1 MSTKVKV
8 GLSVSLEDETLTY
21 KVQGVLTI
29 QRLATIEK
37 ELQASAKE
45 LKAQTVVWDL
55 SELESMDSGLAL
67 LIVKEIDKAET
78 MGKKVLLS
86 SMNSDVE
93 KMLTMA
99 KEHAHFGSVFTP
111 PKESFLHLVG
121 VKSADRA
128 MKLLAFLGF
137 FGQLSMIFFSSFF
150 HLRYIR
156 WKEMVFEIN
165 ESGIKALPIILLT
178 TFLIGI
184 VVAYQSASQL
194 KLYGANIFI
203 VDMLGISILRELT
216 PMLAAIIVAG
226 RSGSAY
232 AAQIGVMKITE
243 ELDAMR
249 TMGFDPY
256 VFLVLPRIIAL
267 MIMMPILIFF
277 ADIAGVVG
285 GMLIANLDLGLA
297 PTLFLDRFVE
307 VIKIKHFWIGLI
319 KGPFFALLIA
329 TIGIYRGLQVKND
342 TQSIGLNT
350 TKAVVESI
358 FAVIICDA
366 FFSII
371 FTNLGY

>member
-1 MSTKVKV
+1 MPQKGSV
-8 GLSVSLEDETLTY
+8 GLTVTLDGELRTY
-21 KVQGVLTI
+21 KVQGTLTI
-29 QRLATIEK
+29 QRLAGIEK
-37 ELQASAKE
+37 QLHSAAKGSMTE
-45 LKAQTVVWDL
+45 TVVWDL
-55 SELESMDSGLAL
+55 SELESMDSALAL
-67 LIVKEIDKAET
+67 LIAKEIDKAERE
-78 MGKKVLLS
+78 GQAVVVS
-86 SMNSDVE
+86 AMNSDVE

-99 KEHAHFGSVFTP
+99 QEHAHFSANFTP
-111 PKESFLHLVG
+111 PKESLIHTIG
-121 VKSADRA
+121 VNSVERA
-128 MKLLAFLGF
+128 SKLLAFLGF
-137 FGQLSMIFFSSFF
+137 FGQLSTIFFTSFV
-150 HLRYIR
+150 HLRHLR
-156 WKEMVFEIN
+156 WKEMTFEIN

-203 VDMLGISILRELT
+203 VDMLGISILRELA

-256 VFLVLPRIIAL
+256 AFLVLPRIIAL
-267 MIMMPILIFF
+267 MIMMPVLIFF

-285 GMLIANLDLGLA
+285 GMLIAQLDLGLA

-329 TIGIYRGLQVKND
+329 SIGIYRGLQVKND
-342 TQSIGLNT
+342 TQSIGINT